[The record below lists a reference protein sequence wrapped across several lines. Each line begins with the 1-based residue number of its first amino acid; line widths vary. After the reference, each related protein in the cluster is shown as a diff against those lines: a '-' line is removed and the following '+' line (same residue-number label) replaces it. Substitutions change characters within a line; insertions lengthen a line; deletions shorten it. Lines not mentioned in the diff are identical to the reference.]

1 MLNIINFGCATW
13 ISIPPDY
20 GPGILH
26 GVKRMRRS
34 RFVTEIP
41 IYGGH
46 RSFTSQ
52 FICQVTCIVTCFVVS
67 ISRILEKSRSLSS
80 KDLSV
85 TQELQDS
92 APQIGAL
99 KADKC
104 VPVLDTCCSVQD
116 IRGFWLESS
125 RLPEEIADSGPVTLS
140 SLASLSR
147 KLVWNILWF

>member
-13 ISIPPDY
+13 ILIPPDY

-34 RFVTEIP
+34 RVVTEIP

-46 RSFTSQ
+46 RSFTSH
-52 FICQVTCIVTCFVVS
+52 FICQVTCNVTCFVVS
-67 ISRILEKSRSLSS
+67 ISRILEKSRSLCS

-85 TQELQDS
+85 TRELQDS
-92 APQIGAL
+92 APQIGAF
-99 KADKC
+99 KAEKC
-104 VPVLDTCCSVQD
+104 VPVQD

-125 RLPEEIADSGPVTLS
+125 QLPEGIADSGSVTLS